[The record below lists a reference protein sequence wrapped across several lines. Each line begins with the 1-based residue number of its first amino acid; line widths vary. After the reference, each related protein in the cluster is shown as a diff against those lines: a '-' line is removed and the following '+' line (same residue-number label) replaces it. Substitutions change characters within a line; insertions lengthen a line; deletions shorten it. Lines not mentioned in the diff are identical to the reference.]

1 MSQIPALISDLA
13 VILISAGLV
22 TLLFKKLKQPVVL
35 GYIVA
40 GILAGP
46 SIEQIPTVTDVES
59 IRIWAD
65 IGVIFLLFALG
76 LDFSFKKLMKVGGT
90 AVIGAITVVIGMM
103 TAGYITG
110 LSLGWGHMN
119 SLFLGGMLSMSSTTI
134 IFKAFDDMGLRNQ
147 RFAGVVFG
155 ILVVEDL
162 FAVLLMVLLSTV
174 AVSKHVEGMEM
185 LDSVVKLGIFL
196 LFCFV
201 VGIYLIPSFLK
212 KAKSFLNEETL
223 LIVSIGLCL
232 GMVMIA
238 TKAGFSSAL
247 GAFVMGS
254 ILAETIDAERIE
266 HLVKPVKDLFGA
278 IFFVSVGMLIDPQM
292 LWEYKIPIFIITL
305 VVMAG
310 QICFASFGVLL
321 SGQPIKIAIQSGF
334 SLAQIGEFAFIIAGL
349 GLSLNVTDQY
359 LYPIVVA
366 VSVITTFFTPYM
378 IRLAEPAYKWA
389 ERIIPE
395 NWKQFLERYSSGS
408 NTIRQKSAWN
418 KLLKALVRI
427 VGTYTAGFSSA
438 LGAFVMGSI
447 LAETID
453 AERIEHLV
461 KPVKD
466 LFGAIF
472 FVSVGMLI
480 DPQML
485 WEYKIPIFIITL
497 VVMAGQICFAS
508 FGVLLSGQPIKIAI
522 QSGFSLA
529 QIGEFAFII
538 AGLGLSLNVT
548 DQYLYP
554 IVVAVSVITTFFTP
568 YMIRLAEP
576 AYKWAERIIP
586 ENWKQ
591 FLERYSSGSNTIRQ
605 KSAWNKLLKAL
616 VRIVGTYTAVCLVLI
631 FLWLQIVTPFICKHL
646 PGIQGNLISLILI
659 LALISP
665 MLRAIM
671 MKKNHSVEFQ
681 QLWNDNKYNRGPLVS
696 LVILR
701 ILLCIGLVMLPVA
714 RLLNAA
720 LGIML
725 AVASAVIVLMIFSK
739 RLKRQSI
746 LMERH
751 FFSNLVAREVEQ
763 ERKAPINQRFA
774 NHLLE
779 RDLHL
784 ADFEVKQNSPSMGK
798 SLKELNFRQKCN
810 VNIVT
815 IIRGEKRINIPGG
828 DERLYPF
835 DKLVVVGADDDLEHF
850 RKYLEERYKKSYAEQ
865 SNTRKEEMNMEQ
877 IIISEG
883 SRLIG
888 RSIIESGIRD
898 KAACLVIGIERGSSS
913 IKNPPPSTVFEEGD
927 IVWIVGERDKLIQ
940 LSEGKVVTS

>member
-1 MSQIPALISDLA
+1 MSHLAPLIADLALI
-13 VILISAGLV
+13 LICAGIM
-22 TLLFKKLKQPVVL
+22 TLLFKKLKQPLVL
-35 GYIVA
+35 GYVVA
-40 GILAGP
+40 GFLASPHMAYTP
-46 SIEQIPTVTDVES
+46 SVMDTANIQT
-59 IRIWAD
+59 WAD

-378 IRLAEPAYKWA
+378 IRLAEPTYKWA

-418 KLLKALVRI
+418 KLL
-427 VGTYTAGFSSA
+427 
-438 LGAFVMGSI
+438 
-447 LAETID
+447 
-453 AERIEHLV
+453 
-461 KPVKD
+461 
-466 LFGAIF
+466 
-472 FVSVGMLI
+472 
-480 DPQML
+480 
-485 WEYKIPIFIITL
+485 
-497 VVMAGQICFAS
+497 
-508 FGVLLSGQPIKIAI
+508 
-522 QSGFSLA
+522 
-529 QIGEFAFII
+529 
-538 AGLGLSLNVT
+538 
-548 DQYLYP
+548 
-554 IVVAVSVITTFFTP
+554 
-568 YMIRLAEP
+568 
-576 AYKWAERIIP
+576 
-586 ENWKQ
+586 
-591 FLERYSSGSNTIRQ
+591 
-605 KSAWNKLLKAL
+605 
-616 VRIVGTYTAVCLVLI
+616 RIVGTYTAVCLVLI

-646 PGIQGNLISLILI
+646 PGIQGSLISLILI

-751 FFSNLVAREVEQ
+751 FFSNLVAREMEQ

-835 DKLVVVGADDDLEHF
+835 DKLVVDGADDDLEHF

>member
-40 GILAGP
+40 GILSGP

-378 IRLAEPAYKWA
+378 IRLAEP
-389 ERIIPE
+389 
-395 NWKQFLERYSSGS
+395 
-408 NTIRQKSAWN
+408 T
-418 KLLKALVRI
+418 
-427 VGTYTAGFSSA
+427 
-438 LGAFVMGSI
+438 
-447 LAETID
+447 
-453 AERIEHLV
+453 
-461 KPVKD
+461 
-466 LFGAIF
+466 
-472 FVSVGMLI
+472 
-480 DPQML
+480 
-485 WEYKIPIFIITL
+485 
-497 VVMAGQICFAS
+497 
-508 FGVLLSGQPIKIAI
+508 
-522 QSGFSLA
+522 
-529 QIGEFAFII
+529 
-538 AGLGLSLNVT
+538 
-548 DQYLYP
+548 
-554 IVVAVSVITTFFTP
+554 
-568 YMIRLAEP
+568 
-576 AYKWAERIIP
+576 YKWAERIIP

-646 PGIQGNLISLILI
+646 PGIQGSLISLILI

-725 AVASAVIVLMIFSK
+725 AVASAVIVLMIFST

-784 ADFEVKQNSPSMGK
+784 ADFEVKSDYGN
-798 SLKELNFRQKCN
+798 
-810 VNIVT
+810 
-815 IIRGEKRINIPGG
+815 
-828 DERLYPF
+828 
-835 DKLVVVGADDDLEHF
+835 A
-850 RKYLEERYKKSYAEQ
+850 
-865 SNTRKEEMNMEQ
+865 
-877 IIISEG
+877 
-883 SRLIG
+883 
-888 RSIIESGIRD
+888 
-898 KAACLVIGIERGSSS
+898 
-913 IKNPPPSTVFEEGD
+913 
-927 IVWIVGERDKLIQ
+927 
-940 LSEGKVVTS
+940 